1 MTDDP
6 FDARVA
12 AGDLPPL
19 PDGQAG
25 EGDALTR
32 VADRLATAMTTALA
46 ARGGASAPRVT
57 VNIAA
62 PDAPSFRRS
71 ESYLAGQI
79 ARAVARGQRVL

>member
-6 FDARVA
+6 FVARVA
-12 AGDLPPL
+12 ASELPPL

-25 EGDALTR
+25 EADALTR
-32 VADRLATAMTTALA
+32 VADRLAAAMTTAMA
-46 ARGGASAPRVT
+46 ARSGNAPRVT

-71 ESYLAGQI
+71 EAYLAGQI

>member
-12 AGDLPPL
+12 ASELPPL
-19 PDGQAG
+19 PDGTGG

-32 VADRLATAMTTALA
+32 VADRFASAMTTALA
-46 ARGGASAPRVT
+46 ARGGVGAPRVT

-71 ESYLAGQI
+71 EAYLAGQI